1 MDLRYAFRRAWRITW
16 HQRGLWL
23 FGLLAS
29 LSSRLR
35 PAIGWTNPPPEIA
48 HLVERVTASSWFG
61 LIAATLFLLSIAIT
75 LGVTFVNALGES
87 ALAAQVY
94 RIEDGRRPSRADGWA
109 AGRAQAQPVFL
120 IILLLGLP
128 VFVLVGIGVVAY
140 LVTIRA
146 ISPSLPAPID
156 QMPVVGAGLACL
168 APALCLGAILAVPL
182 HILQRLAVLAC
193 VLEGRTPWESVTRGW
208 EVLRDQLGPVLGV
221 WLIGLLV
228 SLGGAALVGAPC
240 GASVLVLRMSQWL
253 TEGVSLGLAI
263 GSTLFFWLTGLAV
276 NTILETFRSALWTLA
291 YRQLTGMGR
300 RGE

>member
-1 MDLRYAFRRAWRITW
+1 M
-16 HQRGLWL
+16 
-23 FGLLAS
+23 
-29 LSSRLR
+29 
-35 PAIGWTNPPPEIA
+35 GWVAPPPA
-48 HLVERVTASSWFG
+48 VERLVTQVTTSPWFG
-61 LIAATLFLLSIAIT
+61 LVVAFLFLLSMAVA
-75 LGVTFVNALGES
+75 LGVTFVNALGKS
-87 ALAAQVY
+87 ALVAQVY
-94 RIEDGRRPSRADGWA
+94 QIEDGGRPSQADGWA
-109 AGRAQAQPVFL
+109 AGKAKAQPVFL

-128 VFVLVGIGVVAY
+128 VFVLIGIGVVAY

-146 ISPSLPAPID
+146 ISPSLPEPID
-156 QMPVVGAGLACL
+156 QMPAIGASLACL

-221 WLIGLLV
+221 WLTGLLV

-253 TEGVSLGLAI
+253 TEGVSLGLAV